1 MSTQQE
7 LVTKYLDG
15 FRRSDHPAIL
25 ACLTDDVVWRIHG
38 SRTARGKA
46 EFDAEIGEPGFEGS
60 PDLSMERMVTD
71 GNTTA
76 IIGAGHGVHRTIGPV
91 FFNYCDVITFR
102 DGLISEIDS
111 YIVPV
116 A

>member
-7 LVTKYLDG
+7 MVEKYLDG

-25 ACLTDDVVWRIHG
+25 GCLTDDVVWHIHG
-38 SRTARGKA
+38 ARTARGKA
-46 EFDAEIGEPGFEGS
+46 EFDDEIGDPGFEGS
-60 PDLSMERMVTD
+60 PDLCVDRMVTE
-71 GNTTA
+71 GNTTVIA
-76 IIGAGHGVHRTIGPV
+76 GSGHGQHRTIGSI

-102 DGLISEIDS
+102 DGLISQVDS
-111 YIVPV
+111 YVVPV